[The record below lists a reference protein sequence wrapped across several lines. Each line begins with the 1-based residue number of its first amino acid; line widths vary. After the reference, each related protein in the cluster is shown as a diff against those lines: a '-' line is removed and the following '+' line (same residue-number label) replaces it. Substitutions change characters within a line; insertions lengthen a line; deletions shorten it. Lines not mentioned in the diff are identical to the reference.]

1 LHGHGELLSGAASEA
16 GSVGSERGAQAS
28 IWGVRRRADE
38 VSAAL
43 EGKLEGFVL
52 SGEGR

>member
-1 LHGHGELLSGAASEA
+1 MFSGAVSEA
-16 GSVGSERGAQAS
+16 GSMTSERGSQAS
-28 IWGVRRRADE
+28 IWSVKRRADQ